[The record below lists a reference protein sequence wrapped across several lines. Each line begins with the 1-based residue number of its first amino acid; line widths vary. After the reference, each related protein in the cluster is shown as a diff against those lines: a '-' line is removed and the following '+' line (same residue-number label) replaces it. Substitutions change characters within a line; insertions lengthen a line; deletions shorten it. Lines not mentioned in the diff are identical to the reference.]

1 MRLARHPCVAS
12 RARVAT
18 VSRPA
23 RRARRPSR
31 ARATSSEDA
40 SSRASDVEINLGR
53 AAMLGFLGT
62 TVGDVLTRGE
72 GPIEQLEQETSYVL
86 RHVNPV
92 ELARDSLEVAGIYVE
107 SVIIV
112 WFVLACALL
121 LGVNQGFRNPI
132 RTVSGR
138 TTKQRAEAALGEITK
153 AYDTNVREQRPYEL
167 FNGRLAMLGTAFAF
181 VGDYETGGLGPL
193 EQVQK
198 EIGIPVI
205 DEEIFAVV
213 FLSGVAF
220 SVVSTG
226 VTAFRRAYAQGRE

>member
-1 MRLARHPCVAS
+1 MGRKEEESLRLGG
-12 RARVAT
+12 
-18 VSRPA
+18 
-23 RRARRPSR
+23 
-31 ARATSSEDA
+31 ARAEFGLRVMV
-40 SSRASDVEINLGR
+40 RAVSLDPVAFG
-53 AAMLGFLGT
+53 
-62 TVGDVLTRGE
+62 VGSPSME
-72 GPIEQLEQETSYVL
+72 ETNYVL

-92 ELARDSLEVAGIYVE
+92 ELARDSLEVAGIYLE

-112 WFVLACALL
+112 WFILACALL

-132 RTVSGR
+132 RTLSGR

-181 VGDYETGGLGPL
+181 VGDYKTGGLGPL